1 MRTHRTSTWH
11 HRKRISREP
20 ISRGQSPGIL
30 LVDSKKL
37 RQAGIMRL
45 LEVWADSQ
53 GLKVN
58 AVAPNM
64 PLDRGEIDQNCEMI
78 IFSVGS
84 TSVGDSQQQ
93 MWMRSIRALIPNAP
107 LIILSDRDDAQ
118 EICSAFE
125 AGAAGFMPTSIE
137 PMVALQALSFIRNGG
152 SFFPPSALSHESAVP
167 VSSFIGT
174 PAFSAPENRPLTTL
188 AAANVARGK
197 FTAKQE
203 QVFTLLRQGHTNKL
217 IARALGMSEATVKV
231 HVRRIMQKCGAT
243 NRTQAV
249 ISAMN
254 TT

>member
-1 MRTHRTSTWH
+1 
-11 HRKRISREP
+11 
-20 ISRGQSPGIL
+20 
-30 LVDSKKL
+30 
-37 RQAGIMRL
+37 MRL

-53 GLKVN
+53 GLKVS
-58 AVAPNM
+58 ATAPSM
-64 PLDRGEIDQNCEMI
+64 PFEKGRIDENCAMV

-107 LIILSDRDDAQ
+107 LVILSDRDETQ
-118 EICSAFE
+118 EICAAFE
-125 AGAAGFMPTSIE
+125 LGAAGFMPTSIE

-152 SFFPPSALSHESAVP
+152 SFFPPSALSHEATVP
-167 VSSFIGT
+167 VSSIIGT
-174 PAFSAPENRPLTTL
+174 SAFGAPQNRPLSTL

-217 IARALGMSEATVKV
+217 IARELGMSEATVKV
-231 HVRRIMQKCGAT
+231 HVRRIMQKFGAT

-249 ISAMN
+249 ISAMGSN
-254 TT
+254 QNSEFQPERARRQSPT